1 MLTINGGWGTM
12 DAHTIICETLR
23 ALLQAT
29 SHPLFQKITQ
39 NATEQKF
46 FSATADVEGLM
57 TGDLVTTSM

>member
-1 MLTINGGWGTM
+1 M

-29 SHPLFQKITQ
+29 SHPLFQ

-46 FSATADVEGLM
+46 FSAAAGVEGLM

>member
-1 MLTINGGWGTM
+1 M

-46 FSATADVEGLM
+46 FSAAAGVEGLM